1 MNNYMYTIL
10 MVGGYVLSLT
20 NKEKTICEMV
30 SVGMS
35 NQEISQQLQRSI
47 HTINTHI
54 KNIFQ
59 KNKISN
65 RTQLCYL
72 YSKYYNDRHAS
83 SKQ

>member
-1 MNNYMYTIL
+1 
-10 MVGGYVLSLT
+10 
-20 NKEKTICEMV
+20 MV
-30 SVGMS
+30 SVGMT

-72 YSKYYNDRHAS
+72 FSKYNNERHTS
-83 SKQ
+83 LK

>member
-1 MNNYMYTIL
+1 M
-10 MVGGYVLSLT
+10 LSLT
-20 NKEKTICEMV
+20 NKEKTICEML
-30 SVGMS
+30 SVGMT

-59 KNKISN
+59 KNKINN

-72 YSKYYNDRHAS
+72 YSKYRNEKYAS

>member
-1 MNNYMYTIL
+1 M
-10 MVGGYVLSLT
+10 LSLT

-30 SVGMS
+30 SVGMT

-72 YSKYYNDRHAS
+72 FSKYNNERHAS
-83 SKQ
+83 LK

>member
-1 MNNYMYTIL
+1 M
-10 MVGGYVLSLT
+10 GGCVLSLT
-20 NKEKTICEMV
+20 NKEKTICEML
-30 SVGMS
+30 SVGMT

-59 KNKISN
+59 KNKINN

-72 YSKYYNDRHAS
+72 YSKYSNERYAS